1 MKKAREVR
9 PDLVPRGG
17 GGREGGQEERV
28 RGEDRGGG
36 EGDRGRGGG
45 GGVLGKRS
53 REGGRGRGAEGH
65 GEGEGSETDASVR
78 RIPMPRDTPPPLP
91 RPRPRPQHQSRSGT
105 NANSEPLG
113 PGRESL
119 QERAEGAG
127 EKPDLSLPAKPVE
140 EGRMVPGQVGRV
152 APGEGGRVGRV
163 VYEAKP
169 QVRDL
174 RKEAIR
180 FLPGVV
186 RGKIERGRGMGRLL
200 GEEEVEGL
208 ERGGYVV
215 GGGLG
220 RGWGGGVGGGGL
232 GGGLGGMLGG
242 GQGGMLV
249 DAAPEVGEER
259 RRLLEAE
266 EERFAREMA
275 EVEEEGDGGEGGGR
289 GVTMEEVEDED
300 LER

>member
-9 PDLVPRGG
+9 PDLVPQGG
-17 GGREGGQEERV
+17 RGREGE
-28 RGEDRGGG
+28 
-36 EGDRGRGGG
+36 RGRGGG

-53 REGGRGRGAEGH
+53 RDGGRGGGAQGEGE

-78 RIPMPRDTPPPLP
+78 RIPMPRDTPPPVP
-91 RPRPRPQHQSRSGT
+91 RPRPHHQHPHPHPRHPQTT

-113 PGRESL
+113 PGRERLQERGEGTSL
-119 QERAEGAG
+119 QEG
-127 EKPDLSLPAKPVE
+127 EKPDLSLPARPVDGGWVGGVE
-140 EGRMVPGQVGRV
+140 SGRRG
-152 APGEGGRVGRV
+152 GRV

-186 RGKIERGRGMGRLL
+186 RGKIERGRGVGRLIA
-200 GEEEVEGL
+200 EEEVEGL
-208 ERGGYVV
+208 ERGGYAV
-215 GGGLG
+215 GGV
-220 RGWGGGVGGGGL
+220 VGGGGL
-232 GGGLGGMLGG
+232 GGGVGA
-242 GQGGMLV
+242 GQGAMRV
-249 DAAPEVGEER
+249 DAAPEVRDMR
-259 RRLLEAE
+259 RRLEEE

-275 EVEEEGDGGEGGGR
+275 EAEQEEDDGEGGGGGGGR
-289 GVTMEEVEDED
+289 GVTMEEVEDEY

>member
-1 MKKAREVR
+1 MKKAREAR
-9 PDLVPRGG
+9 PDLVPSGG
-17 GGREGGQEERV
+17 RGREGGQ
-28 RGEDRGGG
+28 
-36 EGDRGRGGG
+36 GDRGG
-45 GGVLGKRS
+45 GGVLGKRT
-53 REGGRGRGAEGH
+53 RDGHGGWGRGRGRD
-65 GEGEGSETDASVR
+65 GEGEQGSGSETDASVR

-91 RPRPRPQHQSRSGT
+91 RAHHPHTHHHPRHPQST
-105 NANSEPLG
+105 NANTTPLG

-119 QERAEGAG
+119 QERTSLQEG
-127 EKPDLSLPAKPVE
+127 EKPDLSLPTKPLE
-140 EGRMVPGQVGRV
+140 AGRV
-152 APGEGGRVGRV
+152 VPAQATGKV

-186 RGKIERGRGMGRLL
+186 RAKVERGRGKGGLI

-215 GGGLG
+215 GGGGVGG
-220 RGWGGGVGGGGL
+220 RGVDGGGLSGGGVGGGRLDGS
-232 GGGLGGMLGG
+232 GGR
-242 GQGGMLV
+242 GGMLV
-249 DAAPEVGEER
+249 NAAPEVGGGEGDER
-259 RRLLEAE
+259 RRLLEEE

-275 EVEEEGDGGEGGGR
+275 EVEGEEDGGEGGGR